1 MGRFTGL
8 WTHKPAITNPNN
20 SGAGGLYT
28 AVFLRARGFKPHN
41 QSSVTSEANYTRV
54 TRIQSHTHIHTTS
67 LRGKDW
73 WWRWNFV
80 WNSSNFNPV
89 RTFPYFHI
97 YLFALQAYISSLHII
112 SALLIAWTAPYL
124 MHKHTE
130 THPHAC
136 HYKGEKNNLLSG
148 PTFKDT
154 CYSEL
159 DRAVNESLHF
169 YHSW

>member
-28 AVFLRARGFKPHN
+28 AVFLWARGFKLHN
-41 QSSVTSEANYTRV
+41 QSSVTSEANCTRV
-54 TRIQSHTHIHTTS
+54 TRTHTRARTHTTS
-67 LRGKDW
+67 LREKDW

-97 YLFALQAYISSLHII
+97 YLFALLAYTSSLHII
-112 SALLIAWTAPYL
+112 AALLIAPAAPYL

-130 THPHAC
+130 MHPHTLVTTRES
-136 HYKGEKNNLLSG
+136 EKDNLLSG

-154 CYSEL
+154 CYPKG
-159 DRAVNESLHF
+159 R
-169 YHSW
+169 